1 MSEQTNSPD
10 RTEIA
15 SLGEFGLIDR
25 LTEKVKLRHP
35 ATKLGIGDDAAV
47 LDADNQQVVIST
59 DLLLEGVHFDLSY
72 APLPHLGYKAI
83 SVNVSD
89 IAAMNAQCR
98 QITLSIGISNR
109 FSVEALEQLYQGMY
123 RACEVY
129 ELDLVGG
136 DTTSSQSGLVLSVT
150 AIGGALTDAIVQRSG
165 AQINDLV
172 CVSGNLG
179 AAYMGLQVLAREKQV
194 FLDNQEMQ
202 PQLEGYEYLIQRQL
216 TAEAR
221 TDIVSWLAQQKILP
235 TSMIDISDGLASD
248 LMHICKA
255 SKVGAR
261 IYQNKLPIEPI
272 TSDTAL
278 EFKMDPLTCA
288 LNGGEDYELLF
299 TVHQD
304 HFDAVD
310 QHEDISIIGHIT
322 DQSQGADLVTHGEQ
336 IVPLT
341 AQGWSHF

>member
-1 MSEQTNSPD
+1 MNEHRTNSE
-10 RTEIA
+10 RTEIS

-25 LTEKVKLRHP
+25 LTEQVKLRQVSS
-35 ATKLGIGDDAAV
+35 KVGIGDDAAV
-47 LDADNQQVVIST
+47 LETDDQQILVST

-72 APLPHLGYKAI
+72 APLPHLGYKAV

-89 IAAMNAQCR
+89 IAAMNGRCR
-98 QITLSIGISNR
+98 QITFSLGISNR
-109 FSVEALEQLYQGMY
+109 FSVEALEQLYQGVY
-123 RACEVY
+123 RACTVY
-129 ELDLVGG
+129 GVDLVGG
-136 DTTSSQSGLVLSVT
+136 DTTSSQSGLVISVT
-150 AIGGALTDAIVQRSG
+150 ALGSAPAKQVVLRSN
-165 AQINDLV
+165 AQENDLI

-179 AAYMGLQVLAREKQV
+179 AAFMGLQVLAREKQV

-202 PQLEGYEYLIQRQL
+202 PKLEGYEYLIQRQL

-221 TDIVSWLAQQKILP
+221 TDIVDWLGAQNIVP
-235 TSMIDISDGLASD
+235 GAMIDVSDGLASD
-248 LMHICKA
+248 LIQICNA

-261 IYQNKLPIEPI
+261 IYQDKLPIEPL

-278 EFKMDPLTCA
+278 EFKLDPLTCA

-299 TVHQD
+299 TADQSHFNTISQHQ
-304 HFDAVD
+304 
-310 QHEDISIIGHIT
+310 DISIIGHIT

-341 AQGWSHF
+341 AQGWTHF